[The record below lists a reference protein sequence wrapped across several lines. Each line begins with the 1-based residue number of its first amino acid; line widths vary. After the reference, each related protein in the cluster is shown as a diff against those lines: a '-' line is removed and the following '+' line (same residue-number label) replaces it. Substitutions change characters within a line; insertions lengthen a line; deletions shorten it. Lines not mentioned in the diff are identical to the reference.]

1 MHRDASRYKMFSR
14 RSIILFSG
22 KLMLLS
28 GLVARMYYLQ
38 IIEGGKYKTLADEN
52 RISLKLIAPKRG
64 RILDR
69 FGRPMA
75 INQQNYRVMLVSEN
89 TNNLELTLAQLGKII
104 PLNAQDIQRIKRKL
118 KRKRRFLPLMLREN
132 LDWNDVA
139 KIEVNS
145 AELPGIEIDV
155 GESRFYPAGIETVA
169 VLGYVSRVSEKELT
183 GDPLLELPG
192 FKIGKAGIEKI
203 RDLALRGKSGAT
215 QVEVNAFGRQ
225 IRELERREG
234 QPGVEIYLTID
245 MELQKFVSQRL
256 GKQAAS
262 AVVMDVHTGEI
273 LTLAST
279 PGFDP
284 NAFNRGLSQSEWK
297 ALVSN
302 PRAPLINK
310 AIGGQYA
317 PGSTFKMIVALAA
330 LEKGV
335 VTPRTTY
342 SCSGKLELGNSMFHC
357 WKKGGHGKM
366 SMANAIVQ
374 SCDIYFY
381 EIALRTGIDNIS
393 AMARRLGLGQILDI
407 ELFGERQ
414 GLMPT
419 RSWKKKI
426 KGVSWQKGE
435 TLLAGIGQGLILTTP
450 LQLVVM
456 TARLVNGGKAVLPSL
471 IIGSEAK
478 TSQRE
483 LVTEPKFTDLGIH
496 TPHLDLIRNA
506 MKNVTTSPIGTAYK
520 SRIRKPGY
528 QYGGKTGT
536 VQVRRISKA
545 ERESELGV
553 TKNKDLK
560 WSERDHA
567 LFVGY
572 APIESPRYAVSVV
585 VEHGGGGS
593 SAAAPIARDILF
605 EVQNRDPSKSRL
617 SRQMHS
623 NEPALQQNKTKI
635 EG

>member
-1 MHRDASRYKMFSR
+1 
-14 RSIILFSG
+14 
-22 KLMLLS
+22 
-28 GLVARMYYLQ
+28 
-38 IIEGGKYKTLADEN
+38 
-52 RISLKLIAPKRG
+52 
-64 RILDR
+64 
-69 FGRPMA
+69 
-75 INQQNYRVMLVSEN
+75 
-89 TNNLELTLAQLGKII
+89 
-104 PLNAQDIQRIKRKL
+104 
-118 KRKRRFLPLMLREN
+118 
-132 LDWNDVA
+132 
-139 KIEVNS
+139 
-145 AELPGIEIDV
+145 
-155 GESRFYPAGIETVA
+155 
-169 VLGYVSRVSEKELT
+169 
-183 GDPLLELPG
+183 
-192 FKIGKAGIEKI
+192 
-203 RDLALRGKSGAT
+203 
-215 QVEVNAFGRQ
+215 
-225 IRELERREG
+225 
-234 QPGVEIYLTID
+234 
-245 MELQKFVSQRL
+245 
-256 GKQAAS
+256 
-262 AVVMDVHTGEI
+262 
-273 LTLAST
+273 
-279 PGFDP
+279 
-284 NAFNRGLSQSEWK
+284 
-297 ALVSN
+297 
-302 PRAPLINK
+302 
-310 AIGGQYA
+310 
-317 PGSTFKMIVALAA
+317 
-330 LEKGV
+330 
-335 VTPRTTY
+335 
-342 SCSGKLELGNSMFHC
+342 
-357 WKKGGHGKM
+357 M

-435 TLLAGIGQGLILTTP
+435 TLLAGIGQGLMLTTP

-496 TPHLDLIRNA
+496 TPHLDLIKNA
-506 MKNVTTSPIGTAYK
+506 MKNVTSLPIGTAYK

-536 VQVRRISKA
+536 VQVRRISTA

-553 TKNKDLK
+553 RKNKDLK

-617 SRQMHS
+617 SRQIHS

>member
-1 MHRDASRYKMFSR
+1 MHRDASRYKTFSR
-14 RSIILFSG
+14 RSIILFGG
-22 KLMLLS
+22 KLVFFS
-28 GLVARMYYLQ
+28 GLIARMYHLQ
-38 IIEGGKYKTLADEN
+38 IVEGQKYKTLADEN

-75 INQQNYRVMLVSEN
+75 INQQNYRVMLVPEN
-89 TNNLELTLAQLGKII
+89 TNDLDFSLAQLGNII
-104 PLNAQDIQRIKRKL
+104 PLNAQDILRIKKKL

-132 LDWNDVA
+132 LNWSDVA

-145 AELPGIEIDV
+145 SELPGIVIEI
-155 GESRFYPAGIETVA
+155 GESRFYPAGTETVA

-192 FKIGKAGIEKI
+192 FRIGKAGIEKVF
-203 RDLALRGKSGAT
+203 DLDLRGKSGTT

-234 QPGVEIYLTID
+234 QSGIESHLTID
-245 MELQKFVSQRL
+245 MELQKFASRRL

-262 AVVMDVHTGEI
+262 AVVMDIHTGEI

-284 NAFNRGLSQSEWK
+284 NAFNRGLSRTEWK

-330 LEKGV
+330 LEKGI
-335 VTPRTTY
+335 VTPKTKY
-342 SCSGKLELGNSMFHC
+342 FCSGELELGKSMFHC
-357 WKKGGHGKM
+357 WKKGGHGRM

-374 SCDIYFY
+374 SCDVYFY
-381 EIALRTGIDNIS
+381 EIALRTGIDNIAS
-393 AMARRLGLGQILDI
+393 MARRLGLGQLLNI
-407 ELFGERQ
+407 ELSGEQR
-414 GLMPT
+414 GLVPT
-419 RSWKKKI
+419 RAWKKRVKR
-426 KGVSWQKGE
+426 VSWQKGE
-435 TLLAGIGQGLILTTP
+435 TLLAGIGQGLILATP

-456 TARLVNGGKAVLPSL
+456 MARLVNGGKAVLPRLTMDPVEKRNKEVLSL
-471 IIGSEAK
+471 APEFAN
-478 TSQRE
+478 
-483 LVTEPKFTDLGIH
+483 LGIH
-496 TPHLDLIRNA
+496 FPHLELMKKA
-506 MKNVTTSPIGTAYK
+506 MENVTVSPIGTAYK
-520 SRIRKPGY
+520 ARIRKAGY
-528 QYGGKTGT
+528 EYGGKTGT

-553 TKNKDLK
+553 RKNKDLE

-572 APIESPRYAVSVV
+572 APVEAPRYAVSVV

-593 SAAAPIARDILF
+593 TAAAPIAKDILL
-605 EVQNRDPSKSRL
+605 EVQNRDPSRTL
-617 SRQMHS
+617 
-623 NEPALQQNKTKI
+623 LNKKRNSEQPNLLNKIKI

>member
-14 RSIILFSG
+14 RSVILFSG

-38 IIEGGKYKTLADEN
+38 IVEGEKYKTLADEN
-52 RISLKLIAPKRG
+52 RISLRLIAPKRG

-75 INQQNYRVMLVSEN
+75 INQQNYRVMLILED
-89 TNNLELTLAQLGKII
+89 TNDVDFSLAQLSNII
-104 PLNAQDIQRIKRKL
+104 FLDAQEIQRIKRKL
-118 KRKRRFLPLMLREN
+118 KRKRRFLPLILREN

-145 AELPGIEIDV
+145 AELPGIVIDI
-155 GESRFYPAGIETVA
+155 GESRFYPAGIETVS

-192 FKIGKAGIEKI
+192 FRTGKVGIEKV
-203 RDLALRGKSGAT
+203 RDLALRGKSGTT

-225 IRELERREG
+225 IRVLDRREG
-234 QPGVEIYLTID
+234 QPGVETYLTID
-245 MELQKFVSQRL
+245 MELQKFVYKKL

-262 AVVMDVHTGEI
+262 AVVMDVHTGEV
-273 LTLAST
+273 LALAST
-279 PGFDP
+279 PSFDP
-284 NAFNRGLSQSEWK
+284 NAFNRGLSKSEWN
-297 ALVSN
+297 ALISN
-302 PRAPLINK
+302 PRAPLVNK

-342 SCSGKLELGNSMFHC
+342 SCSGELKLGESMFHC

-374 SCDIYFY
+374 SCDVYFY
-381 EIALRTGIDNIS
+381 ETALRTGIDNIS
-393 AMARRLGLGQILDI
+393 AMARRLGLGEILDI
-407 ELFGERQ
+407 ELSGEQQ
-414 GLMPT
+414 GLIPT

-456 TARLVNGGKAVLPSL
+456 IARLVNGGKAVLPNLTIEPES
-471 IIGSEAK
+471 K
-478 TSQRE
+478 TSRSE
-483 LVTEPKFTDLGIH
+483 LATGPNFTDLGIH
-496 TPHLDLIRNA
+496 SPHLDLIKNA
-506 MKNVTTSPIGTAYK
+506 MKKVTTSPIGTAYK
-520 SRIRKPGY
+520 SRIKKPGY

-553 TKNKDLK
+553 KKNKDLK

-572 APIESPRYAVSVV
+572 APVDSPRYAVSVV

-593 SAAAPIARDILF
+593 TAAAPVARDILL
-605 EVQNRDPSKSRL
+605 EVQNRDPSR
-617 SRQMHS
+617 SRQSRQVGS
-623 NEPALQQNKTKI
+623 NEPALLNRTKI
-635 EG
+635 KG